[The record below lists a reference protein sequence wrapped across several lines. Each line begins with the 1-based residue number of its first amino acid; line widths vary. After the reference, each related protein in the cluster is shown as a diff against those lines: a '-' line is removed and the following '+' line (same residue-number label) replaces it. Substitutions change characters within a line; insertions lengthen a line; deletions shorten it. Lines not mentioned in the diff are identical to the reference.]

1 MASLWAELKRR
12 NVFKVAMGYAVV
24 AWVLVEVASIVLPT
38 FEAPGWVMK
47 AFTFLVI
54 AGLPLA
60 LIFAWAFE
68 LTPEGLKREHEVD
81 RSQSI
86 TQKTGRKLDYLI
98 IGVLVVAVGWLLAD
112 KLLLTEDPVATEIVV
127 DDVADPTESI
137 PSVAVLPFTNL
148 SADPSSGYFSDGLA
162 DTVLHM
168 LAQIRELRVAARTS
182 SFKFRN
188 QEHDIAEIGAKLN
201 VSAILE
207 GSVQR
212 SGDKIRVTAQLID
225 VSNGF
230 HLWSGNFD
238 RNLDDI
244 FAIQDE
250 IASEVVAALKVSLLG
265 ETVEQLN
272 RDQTDN
278 VDAYT
283 EYLLAINDLSETNS
297 ENLITAV
304 KHLQEAIRLD
314 PNYARAYSTLGRA
327 YLDMLDWGAMSTMQ
341 ATRAARDAASRA
353 LDIAADSS
361 EALAVLGKAE
371 LRDGNQD
378 LAGQLLNKAIENGP
392 NDTVALD
399 YLASYQIQEAHPD
412 DAIETY
418 KKILRIDPLSENAYI
433 GLATAYNATQ
443 RFSAASET
451 IERFK
456 SIAPMSASADTIQ
469 FFIEYGQ
476 GNYVAAI
483 DSMQRALALVPDDID
498 PEGTVQIGHIYLA
511 LDMPVEASRWF
522 DRGVEIDAEHPM
534 SRAAPL
540 FLNYYL
546 QQNEEKNVR
555 LARELLDDRIDRRN
569 RSRAIAIVVL
579 LDHAAKTGRHDI
591 VLEALDNLYPH
602 LFDDPPYDL
611 DNDIYATFMAGWAL
625 IQSGDAD
632 RGTHL
637 VKSFLDSLEPN
648 EEVYG
653 VGPPSIISRLS
664 LGETDDAMEQLDRFA
679 ERPISGWL
687 NRLVLEHSP
696 VYDSIRDEPAF
707 IALLDGFRR
716 NAEEQRQILQA
727 MSEDPLQVE

>member
-1 MASLWAELKRR
+1 M
-12 NVFKVAMGYAVV
+12 
-24 AWVLVEVASIVLPT
+24 
-38 FEAPGWVMK
+38 
-47 AFTFLVI
+47 
-54 AGLPLA
+54 
-60 LIFAWAFE
+60 
-68 LTPEGLKREHEVD
+68 
-81 RSQSI
+81 
-86 TQKTGRKLDYLI
+86 
-98 IGVLVVAVGWLLAD
+98 
-112 KLLLTEDPVATEIVV
+112 
-127 DDVADPTESI
+127 
-137 PSVAVLPFTNL
+137 
-148 SADPSSGYFSDGLA
+148 
-162 DTVLHM
+162 
-168 LAQIRELRVAARTS
+168 
-182 SFKFRN
+182 
-188 QEHDIAEIGAKLN
+188 
-201 VSAILE
+201 
-207 GSVQR
+207 QR

-225 VSNGF
+225 VSNSF

-283 EYLLAINDLSETNS
+283 QYLLAINNLSETSS

-304 KHLQEAIRLD
+304 MHLKEAIRLD

-327 YLDMLDWGAMSTMQ
+327 YLDMLDWGAMSRTE

-361 EALAVLGKAE
+361 EVLGKAE
-371 LRDGNQD
+371 LRNGNQD

-399 YLASYQIQEAHPD
+399 YFASYQIQEARPD

-418 KKILRIDPLSENAYI
+418 QKILRIDPLSVSAYS
-433 GLATAYNATQ
+433 GLATAFIFTQ
-443 RFSAASET
+443 RYSEASET
-451 IERFK
+451 LERFK
-456 SIAPMSASADTIQ
+456 SIAPMSAGPDSLQ
-469 FFIEYGQ
+469 FMTEFAQ

-555 LARELLDDRIDRRN
+555 LARKLLDDRIDGRN
-569 RSRAIAIVVL
+569 LSRTIAIVVL

-602 LFDDPPYDL
+602 LFDDPPFDL
-611 DNDIYATFMAGWAL
+611 DNDIFATFMAGRAL

-637 VKSFLDSLEPN
+637 VNSFLESLEPY

-653 VGPPSIISRLS
+653 VGPPSIASRLS

-716 NAEEQRQILQA
+716 NAEEQRQMLQA
-727 MSEDPLQVE
+727 ISEDAFPTLPRVR